1 MCYVFKGS
9 TVRENECVLR
19 QTSLFWSVWCQGHGL
34 TWLDQN
40 SVVELSICYWH
51 IFFSGVG
58 VNHSY
63 YLQDSP
69 VMLKLLRNYVWEKL
83 PAYREDGNKRDVSDS
98 FSRKKKQFKMKK
110 EMIKQ
115 KRNVWLKDN
124 DHGKWQLIFQNKSD
138 NKCSEV
144 FQKNRRATMKSFW
157 TCNYLQPMRPLEIV
171 LCNGFIFMNPHDLLS
186 SFTVQFLSL
195 VLNVRAFC
203 QQHIFKL
210 AHLQVIPYG
219 IE

>member
-69 VMLKLLRNYVWEKL
+69 VMLKLFRNDLWEKI
-83 PAYREDGNKRDVSDS
+83 PMCSEDENKRDVSDS
-98 FSRKKKQFKMKK
+98 FSRKNKWRKMKK
-110 EMIKQ
+110 EIIKQ

-124 DHGKWQLIFQNKSD
+124 GHVKWQLILQNKSD

-144 FQKNRRATMKSFW
+144 FQKNRRATMKSL
-157 TCNYLQPMRPLEIV
+157 NMQ
-171 LCNGFIFMNPHDLLS
+171 LLTADAS
-186 SFTVQFLSL
+186 SRNCVVQW
-195 VLNVRAFC
+195 
-203 QQHIFKL
+203 I
-210 AHLQVIPYG
+210 HLYESTLPFVILYG
-219 IE
+219 PVS

>member
-1 MCYVFKGS
+1 
-9 TVRENECVLR
+9 
-19 QTSLFWSVWCQGHGL
+19 
-34 TWLDQN
+34 
-40 SVVELSICYWH
+40 
-51 IFFSGVG
+51 
-58 VNHSY
+58 
-63 YLQDSP
+63 
-69 VMLKLLRNYVWEKL
+69 MLKLFRNDLWEKI
-83 PAYREDGNKRDVSDS
+83 PMCSEDENKRDVSDS
-98 FSRKKKQFKMKK
+98 FSRKNKWRKMKK
-110 EMIKQ
+110 EIIKQ

-124 DHGKWQLIFQNKSD
+124 GHVKWQLILQNKSD